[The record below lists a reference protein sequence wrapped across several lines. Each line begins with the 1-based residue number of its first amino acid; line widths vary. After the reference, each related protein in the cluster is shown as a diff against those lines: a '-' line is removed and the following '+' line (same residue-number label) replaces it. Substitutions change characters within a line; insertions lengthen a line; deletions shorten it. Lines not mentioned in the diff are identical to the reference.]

1 MTSLPVRRSW
11 CMNWC
16 QCDGAGID
24 AKVEMVECGCG
35 YFAGIST

>member
-16 QCDGAGID
+16 QCDGVGKD
-24 AKVEMVECGCG
+24 AEVGRVEFGG
-35 YFAGIST
+35 GW